1 MKIFVAGASGVI
13 GRLLLPQLVQA
24 GHDVIGMTRKEEQ
37 RGAIEKTGAKAIL
50 ADVFDREQIMKIL
63 DEVKPD
69 VVIHQL
75 TSLSQGSSS
84 ENARIRIEGTR
95 NLVDAAKQAQVQKII
110 AQSISWAYEPG
121 TTPATEETALDIHAS
136 MPRKTTINGVL
147 SLEEAVKEIPEHV
160 ILRYGTLYG
169 PATWFGMNGDTAK
182 KVMNQE
188 IKATNGVSS
197 FVHVEDAAN
206 AALLALDWPKG
217 TYNIVDDEPGKGIDW
232 LAVYAQV
239 LGAPVPDIQPE
250 ANSWERGASNHK
262 AKNEIG
268 WTLKYPTWRTGFS
281 KSYSK

>member
-37 RGAIEKTGAKAIL
+37 RQAIEKTGAKAIL

-63 DEVKPD
+63 DEVKPN

-84 ENARIRIEGTR
+84 ENACIRIEGTR
-95 NLVDAAKQAQVQKII
+95 NLVDAAKQAKVQKII

-147 SLEEAVKEIPEHV
+147 SLEEAVKEIPTHV

-169 PATWFGMNGDTAK
+169 PATWYARNGDMAK
-182 KVMNQE
+182 KIMKKE
-188 IKATNGVSS
+188 IKATDGVSS
-197 FVHVEDAAN
+197 FVHVEDAAHV
-206 AALLALDWPKG
+206 AFMALDWPTG
-217 TYNIVDDEPGKGIDW
+217 TYNIVDDEPAKGIDW
-232 LAVYAQV
+232 LPVYAKV
-239 LGAPVPDIQPE
+239 IGAPVPDTQSG
-250 ANSWERGASNHK
+250 ANSWERGASNQK
-262 AKNEIG
+262 VKNKNG
-268 WTLKYPTWRTGFS
+268 WTLQYPTWRTGFS
-281 KSYSK
+281 TS